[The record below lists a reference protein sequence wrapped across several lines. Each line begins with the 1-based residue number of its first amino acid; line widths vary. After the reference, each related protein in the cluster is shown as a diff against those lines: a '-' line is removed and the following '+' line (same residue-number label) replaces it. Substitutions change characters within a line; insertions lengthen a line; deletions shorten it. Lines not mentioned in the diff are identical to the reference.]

1 MSKCDYPPVKILEK
15 PQQQNKRPKKKQQK
29 KKKKPTNPVNDN
41 TAILIKEKNS
51 SHRSSEGHKFSPP
64 ITPVNNNNINTEMS
78 NLQQVVAEQPSSI
91 SNKPLEESKEK
102 NTDID

>member
-1 MSKCDYPPVKILEK
+1 MV
-15 PQQQNKRPKKKQQK
+15 
-29 KKKKPTNPVNDN
+29 
-41 TAILIKEKNS
+41 IKEKNS

-64 ITPVNNNNINTEMS
+64 ITPANNININTEIS
-78 NLQQVVAEQPSSI
+78 NLQQAVAEQPSSI